1 MEGIDNMTKMVHQR
15 VFLTLA
21 AFAVMSVEAEARQ
34 GFNYQQGSVPIIH
47 HFPHPLNAT
56 MAIPDPVG
64 SYNIRLNAFRQQK
77 DNEATY
83 DFSGHLSYGMFDWG
97 GIHLRSLG
105 VKTTPLTE
113 MIAMVGLWR
122 NGRRTQ
128 GVSLLGIVG
137 LPTGKKEGNGHH
149 GLTYLAGLTGR
160 IAKEGIIT
168 NDMILHYDFSAKH
181 TITETGTVVKLMANL
196 FATLDARGTFG
207 SDQPD
212 IALLTSLKFQLF
224 AATFLAL
231 GYHTPVTNTRTFSHQ
246 VFVQVEV
253 GSH

>member
-1 MEGIDNMTKMVHQR
+1 MTKMVHRR
-15 VFLTLA
+15 VFLTLTV
-21 AFAVMSVEAEARQ
+21 FAVMWVEVKARQ
-34 GFNYQQGSVPIIH
+34 DFDSRRESIPTIH

-64 SYNIRLNAFRQQK
+64 SYNIRLNAFREQK

-122 NGRRTQ
+122 NQRKTQ
-128 GVSLLGIVG
+128 GISLLGIVG
-137 LPTGKKEGNGHH
+137 IPTGKNEEGAHH
-149 GLTYLAGLTGR
+149 GLSYLAGFTTRL
-160 IAKEGIIT
+160 ASENAIT
-168 NDMILHYDFSAKH
+168 NDIILHYDFTAKH
-181 TITETGTVVKLMANL
+181 YITETGSVVRVMENL
-196 FATLDARGTFG
+196 FATLDLRGSFG
-207 SDQPD
+207 NDRPD
-212 IALLTSLKFQLF
+212 ISALTSFTFQIAPML
-224 AATFLAL
+224 FLAF
-231 GYHTPVTNTRTFSHQ
+231 GYHTPVTNARTFSHQ
-246 VFVQVEV
+246 VFVQIEV